1 MTEPDYDEC
10 DDEWNL
16 DCGVPDDLDDDID
29 DDALG
34 VPTPR
39 KARKKAPPTEDEV
52 RARAIRSKQ
61 RSVMR
66 RALSE
71 QHMNEVLDW
80 HLKDGFAYHCISGGD
95 VDFMTYMRGIVKQHP
110 LEYCLFSTWCMAMED
125 AQEIGS
131 WLSRGMV
138 ERADVYVGEIFIQH
152 YMAIFDYLADI
163 IPQYGGRL
171 CMQRNHAK
179 VMVAYWR
186 DDAGEMHGAVV
197 TSSANI
203 NTNPRIEQAV
213 ITVDREVADFY
224 KAFFDGL
231 KPKNPWPIAWYPW
244 EAERCLQSARMAACM
259 S

>member
-1 MTEPDYDEC
+1 MTI
-10 DDEWNL
+10 DEWD
-16 DCGVPDDLDDDID
+16 DCILDDLDDEID
-29 DDALG
+29 DDNLG
-34 VPTPR
+34 QPAPR
-39 KARKKAPPTEDEV
+39 KPKDRPAPTEDEV
-52 RARAIRSKQ
+52 KARAIRSKQ

-231 KPKNPWPIAWYPW
+231 KPKNPWPISWYPW
-244 EAERCLQSARMAACM
+244 EAERCRR
-259 S
+259 